1 MSYVKTD
8 GTYVYTE
15 PFPAVASAARTT
27 SSAATGVEVGNRSSL
42 RSLTMAVTAQTG
54 GSSPTL
60 DVRVETGP
68 DNSTWTTVGSFTQA
82 TGVTSQTKSFA
93 GLDRYARVAWTIGGT
108 GGPSFT
114 FSVSGA
120 ELI

>member
-1 MSYVKTD
+1 MSYVKSD
-8 GTYVYTE
+8 GTFVYTE

-27 SSAATGVEVGNRSSL
+27 SSAATAYEVGNRNTL
-42 RSLTMAVTAQTG
+42 RSLTMAVTA
-54 GSSPTL
+54 SSGTTPTL

-93 GLDRYARVAWTIGGT
+93 GLDRYARVAWTVGGT
-108 GGPSFT
+108 TPSFT

-120 ELI
+120 ELV